1 MNEDIIPLSD
11 NPSQVPSYLPPSP
24 PKKRIKKEKTSRL
37 HQDKSLIALP
47 WERQAEEPW
56 QSFNAFVTYRDLLP
70 TERNFDNLSRSLGKT
85 PSTLKRWAKTWEWDE
100 RVAAFLDERD
110 RKHRE
115 LQLQLRQQMHD
126 RHASQAIRF
135 QDKAMA
141 RLESIDVDEM
151 APKDVIKFW
160 ETAVKIENLSR
171 GEATEN
177 IKTTSTTKVDV
188 SGNIEISRKVIE
200 DEINSDMA
208 CNLLERLKL
217 SGSGIGKLEDKSKES
232 SVEDK
237 LNTLLDAS
245 DLNEWEE
252 QS

>member
-11 NPSQVPSYLPPSP
+11 NPSQVPSYLPKEL
-24 PKKRIKKEKTSRL
+24 PKKRIKKVTPSRL

-47 WERQAEEPW
+47 WERQSEEPW

-70 TERNFDNLSRSLGKT
+70 TERNFDTLSRMIGKT
-85 PSTLKRWAKTWEWDE
+85 PQTLKKWAKTWEWDE

-135 QDKAMA
+135 QDKVMA
-141 RLESIDVDEM
+141 RLETIDIEEM
-151 APKDVIKFW
+151 APKDVIKWW

-171 GEATEN
+171 GEATERTIN
-177 IKTTSTTKVDV
+177 ESNVKIT
-188 SGNIEISRKVIE
+188 GNIDIGRKVVE
-200 DEINSDMA
+200 DKITSEMS
-208 CNLLERLKL
+208 CELLERLQL
-217 SGSGIGKLEDKSKES
+217 GSSIIPRVETIPTIIEIPKEEHSKDSQEIED
-232 SVEDK
+232 
-237 LNTLLDAS
+237 
-245 DLNEWEE
+245 EE
-252 QS
+252 